1 MQSCKK
7 KTMNMQRKQTCCSS
21 CGRPSHGHVG
31 PCGRRCDME
40 PDEPTWSFTGRS
52 REPHLL
58 PRPQPQP
65 EFDLESGHSSVSS
78 SSAAILE
85 LANQVGKLSVNMDS
99 MQRDLAA
106 LKVKDADGART
117 LSMLAL
123 VIGNEDS
130 TKSTSDAFECLT
142 SGAKVNTKVLKAAR
156 NGEFVNLTDFA
167 PILEPTN
174 VTEASVIEGELV
186 FKSKRQIKTL
196 DSFLMWSLAWRG
208 YEEFLIDCDPSL
220 YKQLVAYCVFIQ
232 TTAAKCHWQAVYA
245 YDIRNRAKK

>member
-7 KTMNMQRKQTCCSS
+7 KGMNTQRKQNCCSS
-21 CGRPSHGHVG
+21 CGRPSRGHVG
-31 PCGRRCDME
+31 PCGRRCGME
-40 PDEPTWSFTGRS
+40 PVEQARSFKGKS
-52 REPHLL
+52 KEPHLQ
-58 PRPQPQP
+58 PRPQP
-65 EFDLESGHSSVSS
+65 EFDLESGHSGTSMSS

-85 LANQVGKLSVNMDS
+85 LANQVGKLTVNMES
-99 MQRDLAA
+99 MQRDLAG
-106 LKVKDADGART
+106 LKVKDTDGART
-117 LSMLAL
+117 SSMPAS
-123 VIGNEDS
+123 VTGNEDS

-186 FKSKRQIKTL
+186 FKSKCQIKTL

-208 YEEFLIDCDPSL
+208 YE
-220 YKQLVAYCVFIQ
+220 
-232 TTAAKCHWQAVYA
+232 
-245 YDIRNRAKK
+245 